1 MHLTFG
7 ELGNDWIFSIYGYYC
22 LGGVYL
28 FNGITGL
35 VMNPIFYMGPPTW
48 LVYAFVIGITVGIV
62 TETYRYKQKV
72 KHERVEQS
80 REVKKEG
87 N

>member
-1 MHLTFG
+1 LYH
-7 ELGNDWIFSIYGYYC
+7 NDDIS
-22 LGGVYL
+22 
-28 FNGITGL
+28 GL

-80 REVKKEG
+80 REEKR
-87 N
+87 

>member
-1 MHLTFG
+1 
-7 ELGNDWIFSIYGYYC
+7 
-22 LGGVYL
+22 
-28 FNGITGL
+28 
-35 VMNPIFYMGPPTW
+35 MNPIFYMGPPTW

>member
-1 MHLTFG
+1 
-7 ELGNDWIFSIYGYYC
+7 
-22 LGGVYL
+22 
-28 FNGITGL
+28 
-35 VMNPIFYMGPPTW
+35 MNPIFYMGPPTW

-80 REVKKEG
+80 REEKR
-87 N
+87 

>member
-1 MHLTFG
+1 MLLQTFG
-7 ELGNDWIFSIYGYYC
+7 GGNDLARWFFGDHMSRG
-22 LGGVYL
+22 LYL
-28 FNGITGL
+28 FNDINGL
-35 VMNPIFYMGPPTW
+35 VMNPIFHMGPPTW

-80 REVKKEG
+80 REVKKKG